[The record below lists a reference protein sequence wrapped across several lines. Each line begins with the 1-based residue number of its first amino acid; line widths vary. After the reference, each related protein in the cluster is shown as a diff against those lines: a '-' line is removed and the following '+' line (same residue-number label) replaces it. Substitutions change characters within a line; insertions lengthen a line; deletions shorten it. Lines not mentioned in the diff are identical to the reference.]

1 MLIMIS
7 DHPGGGA
14 KTPPG
19 DGDRIAGASHADA
32 HEQPVDGYAPGFAGP
47 DDWLAVVAR
56 TAAADADA
64 PIELLGEYLNILAD
78 AALSGRRPKK
88 RELAAVRRLGRRA
101 AEQGVDANQAVD
113 LYLSAA
119 WRLWQEIPMIVR
131 SRDRDKVRA
140 AAEAVLRVIND
151 AVEVLVEGHQA
162 ARRQMIRQEESAR
175 REFVDDLLRGDTDVS
190 RLVERA
196 EPFGLDLGR
205 SHQVLLAAPVKSPA
219 SVDKAVEVIERAIVE
234 RFGDR
239 DVLIASKD
247 DLLVMLIPG
256 ELRDVVSGT
265 DAFDPAGFAHSRLRQ
280 SARHDQWQVAAGRPY
295 PGAYGI
301 ARSYEEAREA
311 LLLARRL
318 HLDDNVVQARHLLM
332 FRVLG
337 RDQAALVDLVHGL
350 LEPLT
355 RSRGGAEPLLQ
366 TMETYFATGA
376 VATETARQLHMSVR
390 TVTYRLAKVKT
401 LTGTDPADPAQRLA
415 LHMAVVGARLLN
427 WPASDQPRQPR
438 A

>member
-1 MLIMIS
+1 MTS
-7 DHPGGGA
+7 DHPGEGA
-14 KTPPG
+14 QTPPV
-19 DGDRIAGASHADA
+19 DGDHITDPSHMDA
-32 HEQPVDGYAPGFAGP
+32 PEQPVDGDARRLAESD

-78 AALSGRRPKK
+78 AALTGRRPKK
-88 RELAAVRRLGRRA
+88 RELAVVRRLGRRA

-131 SRDRDKVRA
+131 SRDREKVRA

-205 SHQVLLAAPVKSPA
+205 GHQLLLAAPVGSPA
-219 SVDKAVEVIERAIVE
+219 SVDKAVDVMERAIVE

-256 ELRDVVSGT
+256 ELRDVISGT
-265 DAFDPAGFAHSRLRQ
+265 DAPDPAGFVRSRLSQ
-280 SARHDQWQVAAGRPY
+280 SARHDRWQVAAGRPY

-318 HLDDNVVQARHLLM
+318 HLENDVVQARDLLV

-337 RDQAALVDLVHGL
+337 RDQAALVDLVHTL

-355 RSRGGAEPLLQ
+355 RSRGGAEPLLK
-366 TMETYFATGA
+366 TLETYFATGA
-376 VATETARQLHMSVR
+376 VATETAGRLHMSVR
-390 TVTYRLAKVKT
+390 TVTYRLTKVKT
-401 LTGTDPADPAQRLA
+401 LTGTDPANPAQRLA
-415 LHMAVVGARLLN
+415 LHMAVVGARLLD
-427 WPASDQPRQPR
+427 WPASDRPRQPLS
-438 A
+438 

>member
-1 MLIMIS
+1 MIS
-7 DHPGGGA
+7 EQPGGGA
-14 KTPPG
+14 QT
-19 DGDRIAGASHADA
+19 
-32 HEQPVDGYAPGFAGP
+32 PVDGEHIAGPSDGNADEQLVNGDAQRVAEP

-56 TAAADADA
+56 TAAADANA
-64 PIELLGEYLNILAD
+64 PVELLGEYLHILAD
-78 AALSGRRPKK
+78 AAISGRRPEK
-88 RELAAVRRLGRRA
+88 RELEAVRRLGRRA

-131 SRDRDKVRA
+131 SRDREKVRA
-140 AAEAVLRVIND
+140 AADAVLRVIND
-151 AVEVLVEGHQA
+151 AVGVLVEGHQA

-205 SHQVLLAAPVKSPA
+205 SHQVLLAAPAKSPA
-219 SVDKAVEVIERAIVE
+219 SVDKAVVVIERAIVE

-247 DLLVMLIPG
+247 DLLVMLVPG
-256 ELRDVVSGT
+256 EMRDFVSGT
-265 DAFDPAGFAHSRLRQ
+265 DVTDPAGFVHSRLRQ
-280 SARHDQWQVAAGRPY
+280 SARHDRWQIAAGRPY

-318 HLDDNVVQARHLLM
+318 HLHDDVVQGRDLLV

-337 RDQAALVDLVHGL
+337 RDQAALVDLVHAL

-355 RSRGGAEPLLQ
+355 RSRGGAEPLLK
-366 TMETYFATGA
+366 TLETYFATGA
-376 VATETARQLHMSVR
+376 VATETARRLHMSVR
-390 TVTYRLAKVKT
+390 TVTYRLTKVKT

-415 LHMAVVGARLLN
+415 LHMAVVGARLLD
-427 WPASDQPRQPR
+427 WPASDLPRQLL

>member
-1 MLIMIS
+1 MIS
-7 DHPGGGA
+7 DRRGRGA
-14 KTPPG
+14 QAPPV
-19 DGDRIAGASHADA
+19 DAENIAGHSHGNLPEHRVEGDA
-32 HEQPVDGYAPGFAGP
+32 QRVSEP
-47 DDWLAVVAR
+47 DDWLTVVAR
-56 TAAADADA
+56 AAAADANA

-78 AALSGRRPKK
+78 AALSGRRPEK
-88 RELAAVRRLGRRA
+88 RELAAVRKLGRRA

-131 SRDRDKVRA
+131 SRDREKVRA

-151 AVEVLVEGHQA
+151 AVEALVEGHQA

-205 SHQVLLAAPVKSPA
+205 SHQVLLAAPVRSPA
-219 SVDKAVEVIERAIVE
+219 SVENAVVVMERAIVE

-265 DAFDPAGFAHSRLRQ
+265 DVTDPSGFAYSRLRQ

-301 ARSYEEAREA
+301 ARSYEEARET

-318 HLDDNVVQARHLLM
+318 HLDDSVVQARHLLM
-332 FRVLG
+332 FRVLA
-337 RDQAALVDLVHGL
+337 RDQAALVDLVHAL

-366 TMETYFATGA
+366 TLETYFATGG
-376 VATETARQLHMSVR
+376 VATETARRLHMSVR

-427 WPASDQPRQPR
+427 WPASNLPRQSLT
-438 A
+438 

>member
-1 MLIMIS
+1 MIS
-7 DHPGGGA
+7 EQPGGGA
-14 KTPPG
+14 QT
-19 DGDRIAGASHADA
+19 
-32 HEQPVDGYAPGFAGP
+32 PVDGEHIAGPSDGNADEQLVNGNAQRVAGP

-56 TAAADADA
+56 TAAADANA
-64 PIELLGEYLNILAD
+64 PVELLGEYLHILAD
-78 AALSGRRPKK
+78 AAISGRRPEK
-88 RELAAVRRLGRRA
+88 RELEAVRRLGRRA

-140 AAEAVLRVIND
+140 AADAVLRVIND
-151 AVEVLVEGHQA
+151 AVGVLVEGHQA

-205 SHQVLLAAPVKSPA
+205 SHQLLLAAPVRSPA
-219 SVDKAVEVIERAIVE
+219 SVDKAVVIMERAIVE

-247 DLLVMLIPG
+247 DLLVMLVPG
-256 ELRDVVSGT
+256 EMRDFVSGT
-265 DAFDPAGFAHSRLRQ
+265 DVTDPAGFVHSRLRQ
-280 SARHDQWQVAAGRPY
+280 SARHDRWQIAAGRPY

-318 HLDDNVVQARHLLM
+318 HLHDDVVQGRDLLV

-337 RDQAALVDLVHGL
+337 RDQAALVDLVHAL

-355 RSRGGAEPLLQ
+355 RSRGGAEPLLK
-366 TMETYFATGA
+366 TLETYFATGA
-376 VATETARQLHMSVR
+376 VATETARRLHMSVR
-390 TVTYRLAKVKT
+390 TVTYRPAKVKT

-415 LHMAVVGARLLN
+415 LHMAVVGARLLD
-427 WPASDQPRQPR
+427 WPASDLPRQLL

>member
-1 MLIMIS
+1 MINDRPS
-7 DHPGGGA
+7 RDAHASPA
-14 KTPPG
+14 
-19 DGDRIAGASHADA
+19 DGDRIASPS
-32 HEQPVDGYAPGFAGP
+32 PVDLHERAVDADTRRLAGP
-47 DDWLAVVAR
+47 DDWLGVVAR

-88 RELAAVRRLGRRA
+88 RELQSVRRLGRRA

-113 LYLSAA
+113 LYLTAA
-119 WRLWQEIPMIVR
+119 WRLWREIPIVVR
-131 SRDRDKVRA
+131 SRDREKVRA

-190 RLVERA
+190 RLVQRA
-196 EPFGLDLGR
+196 EPFGLDLSR
-205 SHQVLLAAPVKSPA
+205 SHQLLLAAPVRSPA
-219 SVDKAVEVIERAIVE
+219 SVDKAVMVIERAVVE

-256 ELRDVVSGT
+256 DLRDLMSGT
-265 DAFDPAGFAHSRLRQ
+265 DVTDPAGFVHSRLRQ
-280 SARHDQWQVAAGRPY
+280 SARHDRWQVSAGRPY

-318 HLDDNVVQARHLLM
+318 GLDADVLQARDLLV

-337 RDQAALVDLVHGL
+337 RDQAALVDLVRTL

-355 RSRGGAEPLLQ
+355 RSRGGAEPLL
-366 TMETYFATGA
+366 TTLETYFATGA
-376 VATETARQLHMSVR
+376 VATETARRLHVSVR
-390 TVTYRLAKVKT
+390 TVTYRLARVKA
-401 LTGTDPADPAQRLA
+401 LTGTDLTDPTQRLA
-415 LHMAVVGARLLN
+415 LHMAVVGARLLD
-427 WPASDQPRQPR
+427 WPASDLPRQPR
-438 A
+438 

>member
-1 MLIMIS
+1 MIS

-14 KTPPG
+14 QTPPV
-19 DGDRIAGASHADA
+19 DGDHIAGPSHMDPP
-32 HEQPVDGYAPGFAGP
+32 EQPVDGDARRVAEP

-78 AALSGRRPKK
+78 AALTGRRPKK
-88 RELAAVRRLGRRA
+88 RELAVVRRLGRRA

-131 SRDRDKVRA
+131 SRDREKVRA

-151 AVEVLVEGHQA
+151 AVEVLVKGHQA

-196 EPFGLDLGR
+196 EPFGLDLGQK
-205 SHQVLLAAPVKSPA
+205 HQVLLAAPVKSPA
-219 SVDKAVEVIERAIVE
+219 SVDKAVVVMERAIVE

-239 DVLIASKD
+239 DVMIASKD
-247 DLLVMLIPG
+247 DLLVMLVPG
-256 ELRDVVSGT
+256 EPRDVVSGT
-265 DAFDPAGFAHSRLRQ
+265 DVSDPAGFVHSRLRQ
-280 SARHDQWQVAAGRPY
+280 SARHDRWQVAAGRPY

-318 HLDDNVVQARHLLM
+318 HLDDDVVQARHLLM
-332 FRVLG
+332 FRVLA
-337 RDQAALVDLVHGL
+337 RDQAALVDLVHAL

-355 RSRGGAEPLLQ
+355 RSRGGAEPLLK
-366 TMETYFATGA
+366 TLETYFDTGG
-376 VATETARQLHMSVR
+376 VATETARRLHMSVR

-401 LTGTDPADPAQRLA
+401 LTGTDPADPTQRLA

-427 WPASDQPRQPR
+427 WPASDQP
-438 A
+438 

>member
-1 MLIMIS
+1 MSIMIS
-7 DHPGGGA
+7 DHSDAGDQ
-14 KTPPG
+14 TPQADDDCIAGHADGDAQEQPG
-19 DGDRIAGASHADA
+19 DVQARPIAG
-32 HEQPVDGYAPGFAGP
+32 Q
-47 DDWLAVVAR
+47 DDWLALVAR
-56 TAAADADA
+56 TAAADAKA

-88 RELAAVRRLGRRA
+88 RELSAVRGLGRRA

-131 SRDRDKVRA
+131 SRDREKVRA

-205 SHQVLLAAPVKSPA
+205 GHQVLLAAPVNSPA
-219 SVDKAVEVIERAIVE
+219 SVDKAVVIMERAIVE
-234 RFGDR
+234 RYGDR
-239 DVLIASKD
+239 DVLIARKD

-256 ELRDVVSGT
+256 ELRDLVSAT
-265 DAFDPAGFAHSRLRQ
+265 DVSDPADFVHSRLRQ
-280 SARHDQWQVAAGRPY
+280 SARHDRWQVAAGRSY

-301 ARSYEEAREA
+301 ARSYEEGREA

-318 HLDDNVVQARHLLM
+318 HLEDSVVQARHLLM
-332 FRVLG
+332 FRVLA
-337 RDQAALVDLVHGL
+337 RDQAPLVDLVHAL

-355 RSRGGAEPLLQ
+355 RSRGGAEPLLK
-366 TMETYFATGA
+366 TLETYFATGG

-415 LHMAVVGARLLN
+415 LHMAVVGARLLG
-427 WPASDQPRQPR
+427 WPASTLTHQSVT
-438 A
+438 

>member
-1 MLIMIS
+1 MIS
-7 DHPGGGA
+7 EHPGGGA
-14 KTPPG
+14 QT
-19 DGDRIAGASHADA
+19 
-32 HEQPVDGYAPGFAGP
+32 PVDGEHIAGPSDGNADEQLVNGDAQRVAEP

-56 TAAADADA
+56 TAAADANA
-64 PIELLGEYLNILAD
+64 PVELLGEYLHILAD
-78 AALSGRRPKK
+78 AAISGRRPEK
-88 RELAAVRRLGRRA
+88 RELEAVRRLGRRA

-131 SRDRDKVRA
+131 SRDREKVRA
-140 AAEAVLRVIND
+140 AADAVLRVIND
-151 AVEVLVEGHQA
+151 AVGVLVEGHQA

-205 SHQVLLAAPVKSPA
+205 SHQVLLAAPAKSPA
-219 SVDKAVEVIERAIVE
+219 SVDKAVVVIERAIVE

-247 DLLVMLIPG
+247 DLLVMLVPG
-256 ELRDVVSGT
+256 EMRDFVSGT
-265 DAFDPAGFAHSRLRQ
+265 DVTDPAGFVHSRLRQ
-280 SARHDQWQVAAGRPY
+280 SARHDRWQIAAGRPY

-318 HLDDNVVQARHLLM
+318 HLHDDVVQGRDLLV

-337 RDQAALVDLVHGL
+337 RDQAALVDLVHAL

-355 RSRGGAEPLLQ
+355 RSRGGAEPLLK
-366 TMETYFATGA
+366 TLETYFATGA
-376 VATETARQLHMSVR
+376 VATETARRLHMSVR
-390 TVTYRLAKVKT
+390 TVTYRLTKVKT

-415 LHMAVVGARLLN
+415 LHMAVVGARLLD
-427 WPASDQPRQPR
+427 WPASDLPRQLLS
-438 A
+438 

>member
-1 MLIMIS
+1 VIS

-14 KTPPG
+14 ATPPV
-19 DGDRIAGASHADA
+19 DGDRITGASDGDA
-32 HEQPVDGYAPGFAGP
+32 QQQPSDGDAPGP

-78 AALSGRRPKK
+78 AALSGRRPEK
-88 RELAAVRRLGRRA
+88 RVLAAVRRLGQRA

-196 EPFGLDLGR
+196 EPFGLDLGQ
-205 SHQVLLAAPVKSPA
+205 SHQVLLAAPVRSPA
-219 SVDKAVEVIERAIVE
+219 SVDKAVVVMERAIVE

-239 DVLIASKD
+239 DVMIASKD
-247 DLLVMLIPG
+247 DLLVMKLDITTPP
-256 ELRDVVSGT
+256 
-265 DAFDPAGFAHSRLRQ
+265 DAQAT
-280 SARHDQWQVAAGRPY
+280 
-295 PGAYGI
+295 
-301 ARSYEEAREA
+301 
-311 LLLARRL
+311 
-318 HLDDNVVQARHLLM
+318 VQA
-332 FRVLG
+332 
-337 RDQAALVDLVHGL
+337 A
-350 LEPLT
+350 
-355 RSRGGAEPLLQ
+355 
-366 TMETYFATGA
+366 
-376 VATETARQLHMSVR
+376 
-390 TVTYRLAKVKT
+390 
-401 LTGTDPADPAQRLA
+401 
-415 LHMAVVGARLLN
+415 VGASAGSTCWSTTRATST
-427 WPASDQPRQPR
+427 PASSRS
-438 A
+438 

>member
-1 MLIMIS
+1 MIS
-7 DHPGGGA
+7 EQPGGGA
-14 KTPPG
+14 QT
-19 DGDRIAGASHADA
+19 
-32 HEQPVDGYAPGFAGP
+32 PVDGEHIAGPSDGNADEQLVNGDAQRVAEP

-56 TAAADADA
+56 TAAADANA
-64 PIELLGEYLNILAD
+64 PVELLGEYLHILAD
-78 AALSGRRPKK
+78 AAISGRRPEK
-88 RELAAVRRLGRRA
+88 RELEAVRRLGRRA

-131 SRDRDKVRA
+131 SRDREKVRA
-140 AAEAVLRVIND
+140 AADAVLRVIND
-151 AVEVLVEGHQA
+151 AVGVLVEGHQA

-205 SHQVLLAAPVKSPA
+205 SHQVLLAAPAKSPA
-219 SVDKAVEVIERAIVE
+219 SVDKAVVVIERAIVE

-247 DLLVMLIPG
+247 DLLVMLVPG
-256 ELRDVVSGT
+256 EMRDFVSGT
-265 DAFDPAGFAHSRLRQ
+265 DVTDPAGFVHSRLRQ
-280 SARHDQWQVAAGRPY
+280 SARHDRWQIAAGRPY

-318 HLDDNVVQARHLLM
+318 HLHDDVVQGRDLLV

-337 RDQAALVDLVHGL
+337 RDQAALVDLVHAL

-355 RSRGGAEPLLQ
+355 RSRGGAEPLLK
-366 TMETYFATGA
+366 TLETYFATGA
-376 VATETARQLHMSVR
+376 VATETARRLHMSVR

-415 LHMAVVGARLLN
+415 LHMAVVGARLLD
-427 WPASDQPRQPR
+427 WPASALPRQLL

>member
-1 MLIMIS
+1 MIS
-7 DHPGGGA
+7 EQPGGGA
-14 KTPPG
+14 QT
-19 DGDRIAGASHADA
+19 
-32 HEQPVDGYAPGFAGP
+32 PVDGEHIAGPSDGNADEQLVSGDAQRVAEP

-56 TAAADADA
+56 TAAADANA
-64 PIELLGEYLNILAD
+64 PVELLGEYLHILAD
-78 AALSGRRPKK
+78 AAISGRRPEK
-88 RELAAVRRLGRRA
+88 RELEAVRRLGRRA

-131 SRDRDKVRA
+131 SRDREKVRA
-140 AAEAVLRVIND
+140 AADAVLRVIND
-151 AVEVLVEGHQA
+151 AVGVLVEGHQA

-205 SHQVLLAAPVKSPA
+205 SHQVLLAAPAKSPA
-219 SVDKAVEVIERAIVE
+219 SVDKAVVVIERAIVE

-247 DLLVMLIPG
+247 DLLVMLVPG
-256 ELRDVVSGT
+256 EMRDFVSGT
-265 DAFDPAGFAHSRLRQ
+265 DVTDPAGFVHSRLRQ
-280 SARHDQWQVAAGRPY
+280 SARHDRWQIAAGRPY

-318 HLDDNVVQARHLLM
+318 HLHDDVVQGRDLLV

-337 RDQAALVDLVHGL
+337 RDQAALVDLVHAL

-355 RSRGGAEPLLQ
+355 RSRGGAEPLLK
-366 TMETYFATGA
+366 TLETYFATGA
-376 VATETARQLHMSVR
+376 VATETARRLHMSVR
-390 TVTYRLAKVKT
+390 TVTYRLTKVKT

-415 LHMAVVGARLLN
+415 LHMAVVGARLLD
-427 WPASDQPRQPR
+427 WPASDLPRQLL

>member
-1 MLIMIS
+1 MIN
-7 DHPGGGA
+7 DRPVGRTQ
-14 KTPPG
+14 TPPTAS
-19 DGDRIAGASHADA
+19 DRIADPSRVDPP
-32 HEQPVDGYAPGFAGP
+32 EQPVDADTRRLAGP

-88 RELAAVRRLGRRA
+88 RELQSVRRLGRRA

-113 LYLSAA
+113 LYLTAA
-119 WRLWQEIPMIVR
+119 WRLWREIPVIVR
-131 SRDRDKVRA
+131 SRDREKVRA
-140 AAEAVLRVIND
+140 AAEAVLRVITD

-190 RLVERA
+190 RLVQRA
-196 EPFGLDLGR
+196 EPFGLDLSR
-205 SHQVLLAAPVKSPA
+205 SHQLLLAAPVRSPA
-219 SVDKAVEVIERAIVE
+219 SVGKALVVIERAIVE

-256 ELRDVVSGT
+256 DLRDRVSGT
-265 DAFDPAGFAHSRLRQ
+265 DVTDPAGFVHSRLRQ
-280 SARHDQWQVAAGRPY
+280 SARHDRWQVSAGRPY

-318 HLDDNVVQARHLLM
+318 RLDADVLQARDLLV

-337 RDQAALVDLVHGL
+337 RDQAALVDLVRTL

-355 RSRGGAEPLLQ
+355 RSRGGAEPLL
-366 TMETYFATGA
+366 TTLETYFATGA
-376 VATETARQLHMSVR
+376 VATETARRLHMSVR
-390 TVTYRLAKVKT
+390 TVTYRLARVKA
-401 LTGTDPADPAQRLA
+401 LTGTDLTDPTQRLA
-415 LHMAVVGARLLN
+415 LHMAVVGARLLD
-427 WPASDQPRQPR
+427 WPASDLPHQPRS
-438 A
+438 

>member
-1 MLIMIS
+1 MIS
-7 DHPGGGA
+7 EHPGGGA
-14 KTPPG
+14 QT
-19 DGDRIAGASHADA
+19 
-32 HEQPVDGYAPGFAGP
+32 PVDGGHIAGPSDGNADEQLVNGDAQRVAEP

-56 TAAADADA
+56 TAAADANA
-64 PIELLGEYLNILAD
+64 PVELLGEYLHILAD
-78 AALSGRRPKK
+78 AAISGRRPEE
-88 RELAAVRRLGRRA
+88 RELEAVRRLGRRA

-131 SRDRDKVRA
+131 SRDREKVRA
-140 AAEAVLRVIND
+140 AADAVLRVIND
-151 AVEVLVEGHQA
+151 AVGVLVEGHQA

-205 SHQVLLAAPVKSPA
+205 SHQVLLAASAKSPA
-219 SVDKAVEVIERAIVE
+219 SVDKAVVVIERAIVE

-247 DLLVMLIPG
+247 DLLVMLVPG
-256 ELRDVVSGT
+256 ELRDFVSGT
-265 DAFDPAGFAHSRLRQ
+265 DVTDPAGFVHSRLRQ
-280 SARHDQWQVAAGRPY
+280 SARHDRWQIAAGRPY

-318 HLDDNVVQARHLLM
+318 HLHDDVVQGRDLLV

-337 RDQAALVDLVHGL
+337 RDQAALVDLVHAL

-355 RSRGGAEPLLQ
+355 RSRGGAEPLLK
-366 TMETYFATGA
+366 TLETYFATGA
-376 VATETARQLHMSVR
+376 VATETARRLHMSVR
-390 TVTYRLAKVKT
+390 TVTYRLTKVKT

-415 LHMAVVGARLLN
+415 LHMAVVGARLLD
-427 WPASDQPRQPR
+427 WPASDLPRQLLS
-438 A
+438 